1 MSWKPPVK
9 KQSEVVPAAQRPQQE
24 VAPNIAASLPK
35 NVEYAIRRVVEIVDQ
50 AWHGR
55 SKNAKVMQHVQV
67 IKEWLG

>member
-1 MSWKPPVK
+1 MVGRFL
-9 KQSEVVPAAQRPQQE
+9 ELARAALGRLRRLVGAETGQTM
-24 VAPNIAASLPK
+24 
-35 NVEYAIRRVVEIVDQ
+35 VEYAIRRVVEIVDQ